1 MDVNGECC
9 NLQYAPDTENIRTL
23 KVERHATIIYRL
35 HTREGDT
42 LGGQQV
48 VTFSRTCCVNA
59 SFRSTNCHSKERI
72 QRKAFKG
79 RYSKEEPR
87 TGESCVS
94 IRGAAVMH
102 EAAAA
107 RKGAKRYRVEG
118 EQG

>member
-23 KVERHATIIYRL
+23 KVERNATIIYRL

-72 QRKAFKG
+72 QRKAFKAT
-79 RYSKEEPR
+79 YSKERNQRKAFKGRHSKERIQRKNQGP
-87 TGESCVS
+87 ES
-94 IRGAAVMH
+94 
-102 EAAAA
+102 
-107 RKGAKRYRVEG
+107 RVCGFE
-118 EQG
+118 ERR